1 MLMSKSAKTIR
12 EIIVEMCHYWSIPP
26 AHELKT
32 RRGFKKMGVD
42 IDSYLCHVTPGQL
55 IELYKTLRANS
66 RGSDESVRRHYDYVK
81 RVFTHAH
88 AQGYIHS
95 NPCALVK
102 LPRGRK
108 AHIVQLTRHEV
119 ELIEKVVVN
128 TLQLQRAR
136 DWFLFQCYT
145 GLAYSDFKRF
155 SRAHV
160 VELKGKQYLHGYR
173 KKTDVEYFLP
183 LSHKAV
189 ALCEKYNY
197 HFGVGCI
204 HFYNRKLKE
213 LQRLAGIE
221 TTLTIH
227 VARRTYGQLKIGEGI
242 PLETVSHMLGHSST
256 AMTEKK
262 YARVG
267 MIRVIRDMERAA

>member
-1 MLMSKSAKTIR
+1 MSKFSKTIR
-12 EIIVEMCHYWSIPP
+12 EIIVEMCHYWSITG
-26 AHELKT
+26 ADEVRT

-42 IDSYLCHVTPGQL
+42 MDSYLCHVTPGQL
-55 IELYKTLRANS
+55 IELYKSLRAKS

-81 RVFTHAH
+81 RVFTYAH
-88 AQGYIHS
+88 AQGCIRI

-108 AHIVQLTRHEV
+108 APIVQLTRHEV
-119 ELIEKVVVN
+119 ELIEAVQVN
-128 TLQLQRAR
+128 TVQLQRAR

-145 GLAYSDFKRF
+145 GLAFSDFKSFR
-155 SRAHV
+155 RANV
-160 VELKGKQYLHGYR
+160 VQLNGKQYLHGYR

-197 HFGVGCI
+197 SFGVGCI

-213 LQRLAGIE
+213 LQQKAGVA
-221 TTLTIH
+221 TTLTTH
-227 VARRTYGQLKIGEGI
+227 VARRTYGQFKIDEGV

-267 MIRVIRDMERAA
+267 MVRVMRDMERVA